1 MRIAAIALAIVSLGF
16 IAGSAESFQGQG
28 SASGHVILWFSGTDV
43 TATFNGTFTLTGQLV
58 LNGESKPFT
67 ASGWARGEGV
77 GNSSTLDIEAWATFA
92 ARGQTEAGE
101 DVSVQGGISV
111 AGSSANPSSSS
122 AAGEGVFFA
131 TVFFEGSQ
139 YHAEGTAQ
147 GSGSGSLV
155 VPEDPLSME
164 LAGAIAF
171 TLTGSLAPVS
181 TEPSCLD
188 TPTSPPSELEP
199 QEDEALIGLLP
210 WDTQAWPNKLLTQL
224 LEILTHAVDPSV
236 PPEEV
241 LEPSE

>member
-1 MRIAAIALAIVSLGF
+1 MRIAAIALAIVSLGL

-28 SASGHVILWFSGTDV
+28 SASGHVVLWFSGTDV
-43 TATFNGTFTLTGQLV
+43 TATFNGTFTLTGQIV
-58 LNGESKPFT
+58 LDGESTPFT

-122 AAGEGVFFA
+122 AAGTGAFFA
-131 TVFFEGSQ
+131 TVFLEGSQ

-164 LAGAIAF
+164 MAGTIAF
-171 TLTGSLAPVS
+171 SLTGNLVLVP
-181 TEPSCLD
+181 TDPSCMD
-188 TPTSPPSELEP
+188 TPTSPPSDLAP

-224 LEILTHAVDPSV
+224 LDILTRTVDPSV
-236 PPEEV
+236 PPEET
-241 LEPSE
+241 LDPTE